1 MCVVAPGT
9 TRIARTRR
17 LDWIS
22 PDFVDRE
29 GAVSEER
36 PTDMPKTRPAYT
48 EEFRQQAV
56 QLLLDSGRPLDRVAA
71 ELGVSA
77 NSLRSWRDRSLG
89 RGRGA
94 QAPSTQSKGRS
105 ATPPAHAA
113 EQIRQL
119 HREVQYLRRQRDI
132 LKKAMSI
139 LAGEPQGSMH

>member
-1 MCVVAPGT
+1 
-9 TRIARTRR
+9 
-17 LDWIS
+17 
-22 PDFVDRE
+22 
-29 GAVSEER
+29 
-36 PTDMPKTRPAYT
+36 MPKTRPAYT

-105 ATPPAHAA
+105 ATRPAPPSRSASSTARSNTSAA
-113 EQIRQL
+113 S
-119 HREVQYLRRQRDI
+119 
-132 LKKAMSI
+132 ATS
-139 LAGEPQGSMH
+139 

>member
-1 MCVVAPGT
+1 
-9 TRIARTRR
+9 
-17 LDWIS
+17 
-22 PDFVDRE
+22 
-29 GAVSEER
+29 
-36 PTDMPKTRPAYT
+36 MPKTRPAYT

-119 HREVQYLRRQRDI
+119 HREVHTCRQRDI
-132 LKKAMSI
+132 LKSHEHT
-139 LAGEPQGSMH
+139 GWEPQGSMHRSINCGPTFPHRAL